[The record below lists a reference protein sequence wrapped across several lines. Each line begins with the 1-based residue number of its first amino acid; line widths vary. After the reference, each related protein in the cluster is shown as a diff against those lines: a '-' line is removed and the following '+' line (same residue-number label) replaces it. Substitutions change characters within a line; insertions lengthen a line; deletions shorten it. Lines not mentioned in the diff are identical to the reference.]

1 MIVLENRYKIG
12 TYIIIEED
20 TWSIKQEKVN
30 KMLIQG
36 IGGFTDKHE
45 LIGIYIKEKYYFIYN
60 NKKYEFMIDNFECKN
75 EYISKTE
82 REFKVIISNQIVC
95 KIRYIPFIDP
105 GFLWYDADVEEFDFL
120 LQFYNLVKDKTSIYN
135 IIKYIQKKQT

>member
-20 TWSIKQEKVN
+20 IWSIKQEKVN

-45 LIGIYIKEKYYFIYN
+45 LIGIYRKEKYYFIYN
-60 NKKYEFMIDNFECKN
+60 NKKYEFMIGNFECKN

-105 GFLWYDADVEEFDFL
+105 GFLCYDADVEEFDFL

>member
-1 MIVLENRYKIG
+1 MGEYDQIYGKVTGNMKLINRY
-12 TYIIIEED
+12 
-20 TWSIKQEKVN
+20 
-30 KMLIQG
+30 
-36 IGGFTDKHE
+36 
-45 LIGIYIKEKYYFIYN
+45 
-60 NKKYEFMIDNFECKN
+60 N

>member
-36 IGGFTDKHE
+36 IGGFTDKYE

-60 NKKYEFMIDNFECKN
+60 NILYNSYTYM
-75 EYISKTE
+75 YI
-82 REFKVIISNQIVC
+82 
-95 KIRYIPFIDP
+95 
-105 GFLWYDADVEEFDFL
+105 
-120 LQFYNLVKDKTSIYN
+120 
-135 IIKYIQKKQT
+135 

>member
-1 MIVLENRYKIG
+1 
-12 TYIIIEED
+12 
-20 TWSIKQEKVN
+20 
-30 KMLIQG
+30 MLIQG

-60 NKKYEFMIDNFECKN
+60 NKKYEFMIGNFECKN

>member
-1 MIVLENRYKIG
+1 MIVLENRYKVG

-36 IGGFTDKHE
+36 VGGFTDKYE

-105 GFLWYDADVEEFDFL
+105 GFLWYDGDIEEFDFL

-135 IIKYIQKKQT
+135 IIKYIQKKQV

>member
-36 IGGFTDKHE
+36 IGE
-45 LIGIYIKEKYYFIYN
+45 IG
-60 NKKYEFMIDNFECKN
+60 
-75 EYISKTE
+75 
-82 REFKVIISNQIVC
+82 RAHV
-95 KIRYIPFIDP
+95 
-105 GFLWYDADVEEFDFL
+105 
-120 LQFYNLVKDKTSIYN
+120 
-135 IIKYIQKKQT
+135 